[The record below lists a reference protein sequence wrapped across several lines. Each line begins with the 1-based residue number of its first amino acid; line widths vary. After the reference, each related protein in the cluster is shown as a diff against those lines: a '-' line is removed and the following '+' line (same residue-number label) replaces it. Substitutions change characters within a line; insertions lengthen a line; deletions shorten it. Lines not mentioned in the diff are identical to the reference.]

1 MNTSTFFCRRNI
13 DRIGAAISSA
23 RKQARCNLIEHWP
36 EQMVV
41 VFVENGYLNMCI
53 SESAGRVQSSES
65 ATDDDHVRRLEV
77 RGHNRCLSGSLASFL
92 NRPQK
97 CQQVG
102 VDLIR
107 VRGGETVRQAGIIN
121 FLRPLDEPGRLLR

>member
-1 MNTSTFFCRRNI
+1 MDPGGEHQIVIVQAALSSFNELPLGIHTEDFIHEHFHVLLPAEYRSDWSC
-13 DRIGAAISSA
+13 DLIG

-53 SESAGRVQSSES
+53 SESAGCVQSSES

-77 RGHNRCLSGSLASFL
+77 RGHNGCL
-92 NRPQK
+92 
-97 CQQVG
+97 C
-102 VDLIR
+102 
-107 VRGGETVRQAGIIN
+107 
-121 FLRPLDEPGRLLR
+121 RLV